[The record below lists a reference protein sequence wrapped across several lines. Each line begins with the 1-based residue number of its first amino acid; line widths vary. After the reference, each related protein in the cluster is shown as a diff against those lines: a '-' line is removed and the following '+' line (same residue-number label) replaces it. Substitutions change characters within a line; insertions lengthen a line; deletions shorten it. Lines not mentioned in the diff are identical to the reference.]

1 MVLSWLVR
9 VKKCGMAIKA
19 RTQYVCQQCGSFSP
33 KWIGRCPACQQW
45 NTFVE
50 ERITAAVDSPTTWNS
65 SPIRFAEITGV
76 ETPRV
81 STGINEFD
89 RVLGG
94 GVVAGALVLLG
105 GDPGVGKSTL
115 MLDVASHLAESSVVL
130 YASGEE
136 SAHQI
141 KMRGERLSVRH
152 NDLHVYA
159 EMSVEKI
166 LRAAEDLKAKAV
178 IIDSIQ
184 TTFSEKLEMAPGS
197 IGQVREVASQLLFWT
212 KKNHVPVF
220 LIGHITKDGSIAGP
234 KALEHIVDTVLY
246 FEGPRQHPHRIVRT
260 IKNRF
265 GPANELGI
273 FEMAS
278 SGLKPVEKPSALF
291 LTQTEFMKPGSVV
304 LCCMEGSR
312 PLLIEIQALVSR
324 THFGTPRRLATGVDP
339 QRLALVAAVLEKR
352 AGVNLWD
359 QDIYLNVAGGLQV
372 DEPAAD
378 LAIVAAILSS
388 LFNRA
393 VTASTV
399 IFGEVGLGGEVRP
412 AIFPEI
418 RLKEAAILGF
428 SRGIVPC
435 QAMSNESQSRMETVR
450 VRDVQQAQ
458 EVLFS

>member
-1 MVLSWLVR
+1 M
-9 VKKCGMAIKA
+9 KA
-19 RTQYVCQQCGSFSP
+19 KTQYVCQECGSYSA

-45 NTFVE
+45 NTFAE
-50 ERITAAVDSPTTWNS
+50 ERTTPVVKSPASWES
-65 SPIRFAEITGV
+65 SPVRFGEITCADV
-76 ETPRV
+76 PRV
-81 STGINEFD
+81 TTGIGEFD

-94 GVVAGALVLLG
+94 GVVAGGLVLLG

-115 MLDVASHLAESSVVL
+115 MLDVASHLAESTVVL

-141 KMRGERLSVRH
+141 KMRGERLSIH
-152 NDLHVYA
+152 TKDLHIYA
-159 EMSVEKI
+159 EMSVERI
-166 LRAAEDLKAKAV
+166 LHAAEDLNAKAV
-178 IIDSIQ
+178 VIDSIQ
-184 TTFSEKLEMAPGS
+184 TTFSEKFEMAPGS
-197 IGQVREVASQLLFWT
+197 IGQVREVASQLLFWA

-220 LIGHITKDGSIAGP
+220 LIGHITKDGAIAGP

-246 FEGPRQHPHRIVRT
+246 FEGPGQHPHRIVRT

-265 GPANELGI
+265 GPAHELGI
-273 FEMAS
+273 FEMAGT
-278 SGLKPVEKPSALF
+278 GLKPVEKPSALF
-291 LTQTEFMKPGSVV
+291 LTQTEIMKPGSVI
-304 LCCMEGSR
+304 LCCIEGTR

-339 QRLALVAAVLEKR
+339 QRLALIAAVLEKR

-372 DEPAAD
+372 EEPGAD
-378 LAIVAAILSS
+378 LAIVGAILSS

-393 VTASTV
+393 VTPSTV

-412 AIFPEI
+412 AIFPEM

-428 SRGIVPC
+428 SRGITPY
-435 QAMSNESQSRMETVR
+435 QTIAHESPSRIETVR
-450 VRDVQQAQ
+450 VRDLQQAH
-458 EVLFS
+458 EALFN

>member
-1 MVLSWLVR
+1 MKS
-9 VKKCGMAIKA
+9 K
-19 RTQYVCQQCGSFSP
+19 TQYVCQQCGATSP
-33 KWIGRCPACQQW
+33 KWIGRCPSCQQW

-50 ERITAAVDSPTTWNS
+50 ERITAAGIEAPASWDS
-65 SPIRFAEITGV
+65 SPIRFTEITGA

-81 STGINEFD
+81 QTGIAEFD

-115 MLDVASHLAESSVVL
+115 MLDVASHLAESFVVL

-136 SAHQI
+136 STHQI
-141 KMRGERLSVRH
+141 KLRGERLSIRTTE
-152 NDLHVYA
+152 LHIYA
-159 EMSVEKI
+159 EMSVERI
-166 LRAAEDLKAKAV
+166 LAAAEHLKAKAV

-212 KKNHVPVF
+212 KKNQVPVF
-220 LIGHITKDGSIAGP
+220 LIGHITKDGAIAGP

-246 FEGPRQHPHRIVRT
+246 FEGPRQHPHRVVRT

-265 GPANELGI
+265 GPAHELGI

-278 SGLKPVEKPSALF
+278 TGLRPVERPSALF
-291 LTQTEFMKPGSVV
+291 LSQTETMKPGSVV
-304 LCCMEGSR
+304 LCSMEGSR

-352 AGVNLWD
+352 VGVNLWD

-372 DEPAAD
+372 EEPAAD
-378 LAIVAAILSS
+378 LAIVGSILSS
-388 LFNRA
+388 LFNRP
-393 VTASTV
+393 VGASTV
-399 IFGEVGLGGEVRP
+399 IFGEVGLGGEIRP
-412 AIFPEI
+412 AMFPEI
-418 RLKEAAILGF
+418 RLKEAVTLGF
-428 SRGIVPC
+428 RRGIVP
-435 QAMSNESQSRMETVR
+435 SQSAAPALHSAMETVR
-450 VRDVQQAQ
+450 VRDLREAQ
-458 EVLFS
+458 DALFS

>member
-1 MVLSWLVR
+1 VENIS
-9 VKKCGMAIKA
+9 GMKA
-19 RTQYVCQQCGSFSP
+19 KAQYVCQQCGIPSP

-50 ERITAAVDSPTTWNS
+50 ERITPSLSNPGSWDS
-65 SPIRFAEITGV
+65 SPIRFPEITGI
-76 ETPRV
+76 ESPRV

-115 MLDVASHLAESSVVL
+115 MLDVASHLAESSIVL

-136 SAHQI
+136 SAQQI
-141 KMRGERLSVRH
+141 KMRGERLSVTTK
-152 NDLHVYA
+152 DLHIYA

-166 LRAAEDLKAKAV
+166 LRAAEALKANAV
-178 IIDSIQ
+178 VIDSIQ
-184 TTFSEKLEMAPGS
+184 ATFSEKLEMAPGS

-212 KKNHVPVF
+212 KKHHVPVF

-273 FEMAS
+273 FEMALT
-278 SGLKPVEKPSALF
+278 GLKPVEKPSALF

-372 DEPAAD
+372 EEPAAD
-378 LAIVAAILSS
+378 LAIVAAIMSS

-393 VTASTV
+393 VTPSTV

-412 AIFPEI
+412 ATFPEI
-418 RLKEAAILGF
+418 RLKEARILGF
-428 SRGIVPC
+428 SRSIIPY
-435 QAMSNESQSRMETVR
+435 QAMSHEGTSRLEAVR
-450 VRDVQQAQ
+450 VRDLQQAQ
-458 EVLFS
+458 EAFFS

>member
-1 MVLSWLVR
+1 M
-9 VKKCGMAIKA
+9 KA
-19 RTQYVCQQCGSFSP
+19 RTQYVCQECGSNSP
-33 KWIGRCPACQQW
+33 KWIGRCPSCQQW

-50 ERITAAVDSPTTWNS
+50 ERVTPALESSASCDS
-65 SPIRFAEITGV
+65 SPVRFAEITGA
-76 ETPRV
+76 EAPRV
-81 STGINEFD
+81 TTGIGEFD

-94 GVVAGALVLLG
+94 GLVAGALVLLG

-141 KMRGERLSVRH
+141 KMRGERLSVRT
-152 NDLHVYA
+152 NELHVYA

-166 LRAAEDLKAKAV
+166 LRAAEDLKAQAV
-178 IIDSIQ
+178 VIDSIQ

-220 LIGHITKDGSIAGP
+220 LIGHITKDGAIAGP

-246 FEGPRQHPHRIVRT
+246 FEGPRQHHHRIIRT

-291 LTQTEFMKPGSVV
+291 LAQTEFMKPGSVV
-304 LCCMEGSR
+304 FCCMEGTR

-372 DEPAAD
+372 EEPAAD

-393 VTASTV
+393 IASSTV

-418 RLKEAAILGF
+418 RLKEAGILGF
-428 SRGIVPC
+428 GRGIMPC
-435 QAMSNESQSRMETVR
+435 QPMAHESLSRIETVC

-458 EVLFS
+458 EVLFD